1 MLNAEQIK
9 AVEDYK
15 TQRANAGKP
24 VMNDDD
30 EDLKEYLLKV
40 MGVPAGQTPR
50 ENAAKCVSCGHSH
63 DGDVCDDCKCS
74 IFIKPRENADISFV
88 YCKTC
93 DENIDI
99 SKKASHEKDG
109 HKVEVTYKPERKNSR
124 GQFATKIPMRFIAPG
139 LVNYKDTGNVM
150 VDKPVLDRMSKSFE
164 GKPIFNEMHKDV
176 SRTDFTSGRA
186 DGVIANVRFEDDG
199 WYHCDALVWD
209 PETIDNCLNKGYSLS
224 CAYDVT
230 QWGPGGVNNNIP
242 YDREVLDG
250 EYTHMAIV
258 PNPRYERAKILIN
271 SKGGAIM
278 GLLKWFSKDKDQK
291 EIENSADLD
300 KVKVDMGA
308 GKEVPLKEMIELY
321 NSTHAPAVSLADTD
335 LIDVGGGKKVALKD
349 IKADYASRQNAD
361 DEDEK
366 KKAKDEE
373 DRKNAEDKEK
383 AEKDEKEKANRKNAE
398 DHEKG
403 EHKDKEMDNCLSC
416 KNDKERR
423 NKAHFDELANA
434 ARSRQGEFHPPQLKS
449 TADKVAEGLKRY
461 GPKE

>member
-1 MLNAEQIK
+1 MPMPKPSAKETQDDFIGRFMGNPSMQEEYPDQK
-9 AVEDYK
+9 
-15 TQRANAGKP
+15 QRAAVAYKEFRSSTGKP
-24 VMNDDD
+24 VLNDDD
-30 EDLKEYLLKV
+30 EDLKEYLLRV
-40 MGVPAGQTPR
+40 MGVPAGEKTRQ
-50 ENAAKCVSCGHSH
+50 
-63 DGDVCDDCKCS
+63 
-74 IFIKPRENADISFV
+74 NADIAFV

-93 DENIDI
+93 DESIDI

-150 VDKPVLDRMSKSFE
+150 VDKPVLDRMAKSFE
-164 GKPIFNEMHKDV
+164 GKPVFNEMHKDV
-176 SRTDFTSGRA
+176 SRTDFSEGRA
-186 DGVIANVRFEDDG
+186 DGVISNVHYADDG
-199 WYHCDALVWD
+199 WYWCDALVWD
-209 PETIDNCLNKGYSLS
+209 PQTIDNCLNKGYSLS

-300 KVKVDMGA
+300 KVKVDMGN
-308 GKEVPLKEMIELY
+308 GTEVPLKEMIELF
-321 NSTHAPAVSLADTD
+321 NAQHAPAVTLADTD

-349 IKADYASRQNAD
+349 IKASYASRHNAD
-361 DEDEK
+361 DEDAK
-366 KKAKDEE
+366 KKAKEEE

-398 DHEKG
+398 EHEKG
-403 EHKDKEMDNCLSC
+403 EHKDKEDKMDNCLACSKEVER
-416 KNDKERR
+416 KN
-423 NKAHFDELANA
+423 NAHHEELANA
-434 ARSRQGEFHPPQLKS
+434 ARARSGEFHPPQLRS
-449 TADKVAEGLKRY
+449 TAEKVAEGRKRY